1 MCLTVFNGEKD
12 TFTNF
17 SEEFSQSNLSKEFSQ
32 STPDPLVAEE
42 DIICYKVLEVKT
54 EETGVKLYHSP
65 YYPYTYGKNEV
76 YTEKDFVK
84 TQIYYNERKP
94 TWDPWES
101 RGYITVNYGFHTF
114 YSMELALTEYLY
126 WQRRNRCF
134 HSHRSDYC
142 IMKCVIPKGSR
153 YYRGF
158 TVQTEKGDQVGYCS
172 ESIKLIEVMLP
183 LESHENQKP

>member
-17 SEEFSQSNLSKEFSQ
+17 SEEFSQSTLSKEVSQ

-54 EETGVKLYHSP
+54 EETGVKLYHAP

-76 YTEKDFVK
+76 YTEKAFDK

-94 TWDPWES
+94 TWDPWE
-101 RGYITVNYGFHTF
+101 
-114 YSMELALTEYLY
+114 
-126 WQRRNRCF
+126 
-134 HSHRSDYC
+134 
-142 IMKCVIPKGSR
+142 
-153 YYRGF
+153 
-158 TVQTEKGDQVGYCS
+158 
-172 ESIKLIEVMLP
+172 
-183 LESHENQKP
+183 

>member
-12 TFTNF
+12 MFANF
-17 SEEFSQSNLSKEFSQ
+17 SKEFSQ

-54 EETGVKLYHSP
+54 EETGVKLYHAP

-76 YTEKDFVK
+76 YTEKAFDK
-84 TQIYYNERKP
+84 TQIYYNERKR
-94 TWDPWES
+94 TWDQWEL
-101 RGYITVNYGFHTF
+101 RGCITVDYGFHTF
-114 YSMELALTEYLY
+114 HSMEVAITEYMY
-126 WQRRNRCF
+126 WMRLSRNRF
-134 HSHRSDYC
+134 RFRNRNYC
-142 IMKCVIPKGSR
+142 IMKCIIPKGSR

-172 ESIKLIEVMLP
+172 ESIKLIEVMLSS
-183 LESHENQKP
+183 ESHEN